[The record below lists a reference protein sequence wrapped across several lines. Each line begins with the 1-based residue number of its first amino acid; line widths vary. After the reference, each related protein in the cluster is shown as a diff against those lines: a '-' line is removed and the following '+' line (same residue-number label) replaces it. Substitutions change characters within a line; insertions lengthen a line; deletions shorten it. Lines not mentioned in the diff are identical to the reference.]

1 VPTPLTVD
9 AEPEAKAEKAM
20 HAFSVCERSLYFMI
34 VLARTFGPFWLG
46 RELVAPQLLLAPN
59 ARVGPLP
66 SKTGKKPRSCD

>member
-1 VPTPLTVD
+1 
-9 AEPEAKAEKAM
+9 M
-20 HAFSVCERSLYFMI
+20 HAFSICERSLYFMI

-59 ARVGPLP
+59 ARVDPLPSKTGKMDPLP